1 MIESKSPKGKRMSN
15 EEIAKLGIL
24 TNSVSIKVNE
34 KKFFRNIVS
43 YPTIQIMQTKT
54 SLTKI
59 RETTLYICCRY
70 LEFLG
75 QQSNWLCKILHFGE

>member
-34 KKFFRNIVS
+34 KNFFRNIVS

-54 SLTKI
+54 SLTK
-59 RETTLYICCRY
+59 
-70 LEFLG
+70 
-75 QQSNWLCKILHFGE
+75 N

>member
-34 KKFFRNIVS
+34 KKFFQK
-43 YPTIQIMQTKT
+43 Y
-54 SLTKI
+54 
-59 RETTLYICCRY
+59 
-70 LEFLG
+70 
-75 QQSNWLCKILHFGE
+75 CKILHFGE